1 MAPAA
6 PPQGAEA
13 ILQGMV
19 AQAQTRPSLAQPLR
33 SAKAR
38 EEGDVLVL
46 EFSPDF
52 AVFADQH
59 GDEYRE
65 LARKASGR
73 PLKVKFASV
82 AAATTAPAAVA
93 GEPPAPP
100 ERSRQQRLM
109 EEASRE
115 PAVQEALD
123 LFGGRVVDVRETK
136 G

>member
-1 MAPAA
+1 MPPP

-13 ILQGMV
+13 ILQAMV
-19 AQAQTRPSLAQPLR
+19 VQAQARPSLAQPLR

-46 EFSPDF
+46 EFAPDF
-52 AVFADQH
+52 SVFADLH

-73 PLKVKFASV
+73 PMKVKFA
-82 AAATTAPAAVA
+82 TAPAVVA
-93 GEPPAPP
+93 TVGPASGEAATP
-100 ERSRQQRLM
+100 ERSRQRLI